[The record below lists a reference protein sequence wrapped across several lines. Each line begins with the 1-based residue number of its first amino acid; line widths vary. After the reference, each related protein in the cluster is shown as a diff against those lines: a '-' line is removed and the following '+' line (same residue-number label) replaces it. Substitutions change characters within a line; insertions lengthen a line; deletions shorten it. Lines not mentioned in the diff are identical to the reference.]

1 MRRLRMNS
9 FTDGVTGA
17 VRFIACYLEV
27 LKEDNPELHEKIC
40 AKQREI
46 MKGIEPN
53 SCRSPTVMGMIN
65 DVLQEADVERFYQ
78 VTERLNNE

>member
-1 MRRLRMNS
+1 MDYK
-9 FTDGVTGA
+9 FTDNSAGP

-27 LKEDNPELHEKIC
+27 LKEENPALHEKIC

-53 SCRSPTVMGMIN
+53 SRKGPVIMDMIN
-65 DVLQEADVERFYQ
+65 DVLQEADKERFYRT
-78 VTERLNNE
+78 TERLSK